1 MTVLIAAG
9 VVALLAA
16 LLIRGAR
23 ANRRDWLKALSLPG
37 TWVLRNAES
46 LSVLSFG
53 GSLDQG
59 TYGWREDGH
68 EEEGGWRLH
77 GHTLRLT
84 PDGGKT
90 VDYEL
95 RVFGDGSIGIDGPGH
110 KRCVYLRRRDNVVSL
125 RQRS

>member
-1 MTVLIAAG
+1 MTLLIAAG
-9 VVALLAA
+9 IVALLAG

-37 TWVLRNAES
+37 SWVLRNAES

-59 TYGWREDGH
+59 QYRWLEDGH
-68 EEEGGWRLH
+68 EEEGGWRLR

-84 PDGGKT
+84 PAGGEP

-95 RVFGDGSIGIDGPGH
+95 RAFGDDSIGIDGPGH